1 MEQKRLFIATDISEE
16 VRSAIKDHVGAL
28 KRMPAESVRWEKIEK
43 IHLTLK
49 FLGDTDTRKIPDI
62 GSSLSK
68 IASEYRRFDLI
79 LERTGVF
86 PNPRNAKVL
95 WIGIQKTDKLDR
107 LYADIENA
115 LAERG
120 FTKENRRFSPHI
132 TIGRIRDPRRAK
144 PIIEQHIAADLGTIK
159 STVDELVLYE
169 SVLRPGGALYTV
181 LYKANLAAP

>member
-1 MEQKRLFIATDISEE
+1 L
-16 VRSAIKDHVGAL
+16 
-28 KRMPAESVRWEKIEK
+28 EKIEK

-49 FLGDTDTRKIPDI
+49 FLGDTDTTKILDLR
-62 GSSLSK
+62 SSISQ
-68 IASEYRRFDLI
+68 IASAHHRFNLTI
-79 LERTGVF
+79 ERTGVF
-86 PNPRNAKVL
+86 RKSRKARVL
-95 WIGIQKTDKLDR
+95 WIGVEKTDKLDR

-115 LAERG
+115 LAEQG

-181 LYKANLAAP
+181 LYKANLAVP